1 MPAVR
6 TALRCRTGTRLVL
19 AAMAGSL
26 LLSACTG
33 SEDQPDPGP
42 SPQPSSAGPER
53 TELRFTVFG
62 TRAQQQS
69 YVDVAR
75 GYERTDPDVDVVTTR
90 YRTARAA
97 LRAVESGEDPA
108 DVFLMDGSTLGELT
122 ARAPDLLQ
130 PLDELLEE
138 RDVQF
143 GDDHQRVALSALSAE
158 AALQCMPAE
167 MSPTVLYANDA
178 LLPSKRRLR
187 SLGVELPRAVETWG
201 WSEFAAT
208 ARAVAVADGP
218 AGMRGVFVPPTLQ
231 LMTAFVQA
239 AGGDVV
245 DDVAQPRELDLTS
258 DEALTVLRLVAVLA
272 ADRSV
277 SLTPQQVE
285 ETSALD
291 RFVDGELGLMVGTRA
306 DVPILRASGVEF
318 QVLPLPGFG
327 RSRSVSTVS
336 GYCVPSSS
344 DEIEL
349 AADFIAW
356 AVDQEGAAIAAQR
369 GALVPA
375 RLDVLSSEA
384 FTQPNRLPA
393 NYRVYAD
400 GVRRSEQLPDTP
412 EWTVLQRRADRVL
425 QEVLTDPT
433 VDLGVALPLRMEAL
447 ARQTE
452 RLLAPEE
459 TAEPEESGSPD
470 PSASSTVG

>member
-1 MPAVR
+1 V
-6 TALRCRTGTRLVL
+6 TRLAV
-19 AAMAGSL
+19 ATMAGSL

-33 SEDQPDPGP
+33 GEDAPEPGP

-53 TELRFTVFG
+53 SELRLTVFG
-62 TRAQQQS
+62 SPAQQQS
-69 YVDVAR
+69 YEDVAR
-75 GYERTDPDVDVVTTR
+75 GYERVDPDVDVVTTG

-97 LRAVESGEDPA
+97 MRAVETGEQPA
-108 DVFLMDGSTLGELT
+108 DVFLMDGNLLAELT
-122 ARAPDLLQ
+122 TRAPDLLQ
-130 PLDELLEE
+130 PLDALLEE

-167 MSPTVLYANDA
+167 MSPAVVYANDE
-178 LLPSKRRLR
+178 LLPSRARLR

-201 WSEFAAT
+201 WNEFAAT

-218 AGMRGVFVPPTLQ
+218 EGMRGVYLPATLE
-231 LMTAFVQA
+231 LVTAFVRG
-239 AGGDVV
+239 AGADVV
-245 DDVAQPRELDLTS
+245 DDVAEPRELDLTS
-258 DEALTVLRLVAVLA
+258 DEALQVLRLVAVLA

-277 SLTPQQVE
+277 SLTPEQDAE
-285 ETSALD
+285 KSARD
-291 RFVDGELGLMVGTRA
+291 RFVDGELGLFVGDRA
-306 DVPILRASGVEF
+306 DVPVLRDAGVDF

-327 RSRSVSTVS
+327 RSRSVSSVS
-336 GYCVPSSS
+336 GYCVPSAS
-344 DEIEL
+344 DRVDL

-356 AVDQEGAAIAAQR
+356 AVSQEGAATAARR

-375 RLDVLSSEA
+375 RLDTLSSEA
-384 FTQPNRLPA
+384 FTQPRRLPS

-400 GVRRSEQLPDTP
+400 GVRRSEPLPDTP
-412 EWTVLQRRADRVL
+412 LWTPLNRRADRVL

-433 VDLGVALPLRMEAL
+433 LDLGEALPLRMEAL

-459 TAEPEESGSPD
+459 TEETDAPD
-470 PSASSTVG
+470 DTGTDEPSASPTDG